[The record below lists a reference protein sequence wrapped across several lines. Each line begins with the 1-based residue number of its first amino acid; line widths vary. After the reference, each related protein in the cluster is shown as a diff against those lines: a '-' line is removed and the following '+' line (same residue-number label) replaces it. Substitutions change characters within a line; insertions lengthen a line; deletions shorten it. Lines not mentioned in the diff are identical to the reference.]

1 MKKLLFLFVL
11 ISFFSSA
18 QKKGTKATVVKL
30 PFDAGT
36 VSSLSFRMVGPAL
49 TSGRVVDIAVH
60 PKNKDMWYVAT
71 ACGGV
76 WLTTNHGITF
86 SPIFDSYGSYSI
98 GCVEISPSNPNT
110 IWVGTGENNNQRSV
124 AYGDGVYRSLDGG
137 KSFTNMGLK
146 TSEHIGNIIIHPTN
160 ENIVWV
166 AAYGPVWSS
175 GGERGVY
182 KTIDGGKTW
191 ERTLFVSDDTGIAE
205 IAIDPKNP
213 DILYASAHQ
222 RRRNESSYICLL
234 YTSPSPRD

>member
-18 QKKGTKATVVKL
+18 QKKGTKASVVKL

-36 VSSLSFRMVGPAL
+36 LSSLSFRMVGPAL

-60 PKNKDMWYVAT
+60 PKNKDMWYVA
-71 ACGGV
+71 AASGGV

-86 SPIFDSYGSYSI
+86 SSIFDSYGSYSI

-137 KSFTNMGLK
+137 KSFTNM
-146 TSEHIGNIIIHPTN
+146 
-160 ENIVWV
+160 
-166 AAYGPVWSS
+166 
-175 GGERGVY
+175 
-182 KTIDGGKTW
+182 
-191 ERTLFVSDDTGIAE
+191 
-205 IAIDPKNP
+205 
-213 DILYASAHQ
+213 
-222 RRRNESSYICLL
+222 
-234 YTSPSPRD
+234 